1 MLMQDEATTIAS
13 GIDEVLQETNTSSK
27 KEDSSGGKDESQDDK
42 KKCSIF
48 FDTGESF
55 TGRSPA
61 IMFLDPV
68 LSLLADLSDGEE
80 SQLTTPQSSPQQQ
93 QEDGASVSKEEE

>member
-13 GIDEVLQETNTSSK
+13 GIDEVLQETNMSSK
-27 KEDSSGGKDESQDDK
+27 KEDSSGWKDESQDDK

-68 LSLLADLSDGEE
+68 LSLADLSDGEE
-80 SQLTTPQSSPQQQ
+80 AQSMTPQSSPQQHE
-93 QEDGASVSKEEE
+93 EDGASISKEEE